1 MKHKTTKKAMKENY
15 RKIIYVGYAELQQ
28 LLKCT
33 EPIAYTAGVYGWNAD
48 IYTIDGVAIVTG
60 YRPFG
65 NIKPDYDMVHK
76 YDMTARDIIHNGTD
90 YVEIKEK
97 LDNLINEFIE
107 EVTR

>member
-1 MKHKTTKKAMKENY
+1 MKSKTTKKAIKENY

-65 NIKPDYDMVHK
+65 NIKADYDICEK
-76 YDMTARDIIHNGTD
+76 YENEANQIMQSVYNYEECKTALN
-90 YVEIKEK
+90 
-97 LDNLINEFIE
+97 NLINEFIE